1 MRKIILTTLIVLAIV
16 FTLQNMHPVMLTFIV
31 WSVST
36 VAALSI
42 ILALI
47 LGIMIGVLLALPSV
61 IRNKQASKKSMR
73 HAEELEA
80 VMKQQSTEISQP
92 TSSRD

>member
-1 MRKIILTTLIVLAIV
+1 MRKVILTTLIVLAIV

-47 LGIMIGVLLALPSV
+47 LGIMIGFLLALPSV

-80 VMKQQSTEISQP
+80 TLKQQSTE
-92 TSSRD
+92 TSETPSNKG

>member
-1 MRKIILTTLIVLAIV
+1 MRKIALTVLIVLAIV

-42 ILALI
+42 ILALM
-47 LGIMIGVLLALPSV
+47 LGIVIGFLLALPSV
-61 IRNKQASKKSMR
+61 IRNKQASKKSLR
-73 HAEELEA
+73 HAKELES
-80 VMKQQSTEISQP
+80 VIKQQTSENSHTPPSTH
-92 TSSRD
+92 

>member
-1 MRKIILTTLIVLAIV
+1 MRKVILTTLIVLAIV

-42 ILALI
+42 ILALT
-47 LGIMIGVLLALPSV
+47 LGIMIGFLLALPSV
-61 IRNKQASKKSMR
+61 IRNKQASKKSIR

-80 VMKQQSTEISQP
+80 AIKQQSTEISKNP
-92 TSSRD
+92 SNKG